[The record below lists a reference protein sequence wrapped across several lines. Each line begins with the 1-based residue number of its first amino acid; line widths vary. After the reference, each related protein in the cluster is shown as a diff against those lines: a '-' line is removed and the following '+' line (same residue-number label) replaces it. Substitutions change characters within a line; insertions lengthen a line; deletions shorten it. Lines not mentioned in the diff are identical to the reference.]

1 MGSTSEKSS
10 LLQKSSV
17 GDAQGFAEA
26 FGLAQDYLASRSRAS
41 DLYWMVNPKEFQ
53 EANKRVH
60 EVVDHYVNLALK
72 SQKEKPP
79 GSRYIFAEALAA
91 ETSDSKVLR
100 DNMLNILLAGRDT
113 TASLLSSAFYYMARH
128 PHVWNRLRREIVEQF
143 GDASQPKAEITQVK
157 LKDIPYLRY
166 VLNESTSIPHAPITH
181 IANKT
186 SPPSS
191 TPRPPQLPRRK
202 QRHHP
207 PRRWRTKRKIPRLR
221 TQRLHRRIQRLRH
234 A

>member
-1 MGSTSEKSS
+1 
-10 LLQKSSV
+10 
-17 GDAQGFAEA
+17 
-26 FGLAQDYLASRSRAS
+26 
-41 DLYWMVNPKEFQ
+41 
-53 EANKRVH
+53 
-60 EVVDHYVNLALK
+60 
-72 SQKEKPP
+72 
-79 GSRYIFAEALAA
+79 
-91 ETSDSKVLR
+91 
-100 DNMLNILLAGRDT
+100 MLNILLAGRDT